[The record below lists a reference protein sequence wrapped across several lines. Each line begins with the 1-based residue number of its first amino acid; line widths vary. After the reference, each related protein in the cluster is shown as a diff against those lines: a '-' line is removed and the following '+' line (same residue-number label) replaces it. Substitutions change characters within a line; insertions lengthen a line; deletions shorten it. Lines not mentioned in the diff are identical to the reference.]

1 MPKTA
6 SLIQGNQAIA
16 EGAFY
21 AGARFYAGY
30 PITPSSEVA
39 DIASRKLPKL
49 GGIYMQMEDEIAS
62 IAAVIGAS
70 LSGKKS
76 FTATSGP
83 GFSLMQENLG
93 VAIMGEVPCV
103 VIDVQR
109 SGPSTGLATKPGQS
123 DYMQIR
129 WGRHGDQT
137 LIALAPASVE
147 ECFTLTV
154 QAFNLSEKFRTPVV
168 LAADEIVGHMRE
180 NFVIPEAG
188 ELPVFDRVKPTV
200 PPDQYLPFDFDGDGA
215 APLASYGSEY
225 AFHVTTTMHSVN
237 GYASVDPA
245 NAAKRIRHLHRKI
258 ETHRDEIVLTKSY
271 DVEDCDVLIIA
282 AGAVTRTARAAAL
295 RARQAGVKAGV
306 LQLQT
311 IWPFPDQEIMA
322 AAEKA
327 KTIVVAE
334 MNYAGQLAGEVLKA
348 VGNSVKLKRV
358 NTFNGE
364 IMFPQAVL
372 EAIEGVPGSFAVG
385 AK

>member
-1 MPKTA
+1 LPKTA
-6 SLIQGNQAIA
+6 RLIQGNQAIA

-39 DIASRKLPKL
+39 DVASRQLPKL
-49 GGIYMQMEDEIAS
+49 GGVFMQMEDEIAS

-93 VAIMGEVPCV
+93 VAIMAEVPCV

-123 DYMQIR
+123 DFMQIR

-154 QAFNLSEKFRTPVV
+154 QAFNLSEKFRTPVI
-168 LAADEIVGHMRE
+168 LAGDEIVGHMRE
-180 NFVIPEAG
+180 NFAIPEPG
-188 ELPVFDRVKPTV
+188 ELPVIDRLQPTV
-200 PPDQYLPFDFDGDGA
+200 PPDQYLPFNFDGNDA
-215 APLASYGSEY
+215 APLAAYGSEY
-225 AFHVTTTMHSVN
+225 VFHMNTSMHGVN
-237 GYASVDPA
+237 GYSSSDSA
-245 NAAKRIRHLHRKI
+245 NAARRIAQLHRKL
-258 ETHRDEIVLTKSY
+258 EAHRDEIVLTKSY
-271 DVEDCDVLIIA
+271 DVDDCDVLIIA
-282 AGAVTRTARAAAL
+282 AGAVARTARAAAL

-306 LQLQT
+306 LQLLT

-327 KTIVVAE
+327 KTVVVAE
-334 MNYAGQLAGEVLKA
+334 MNYAGQLAGEVAKA
-348 VGNSVKLKRV
+348 LGSSVTLKRV
-358 NTFNGE
+358 NSFNGE
-364 IMFPQAVL
+364 IIYPQAVL
-372 EAIEGVPGSFAVG
+372 EAIQ
-385 AK
+385 